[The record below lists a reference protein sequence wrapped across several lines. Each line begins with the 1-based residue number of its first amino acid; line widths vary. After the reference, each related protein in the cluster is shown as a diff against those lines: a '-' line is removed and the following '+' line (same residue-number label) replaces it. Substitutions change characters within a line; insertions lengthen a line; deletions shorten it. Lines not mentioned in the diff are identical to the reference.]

1 MGVCKKVAAD
11 FDEVVSHLF
20 HEEHR
25 AITGTEDDIANDGF
39 AIAFHGGHDFVC
51 ARMFGIRHAQIM
63 AVEGFVDYAGV

>member
-20 HEEHR
+20 HKEYR
-25 AITGTEDDIANDGF
+25 AITWTEGDVANDVF
-39 AIAFHGGHDFVC
+39 AIAFHGGYDFAC
-51 ARMFGIRHAQIM
+51 AGMCGRRHAQIV